1 MNLKKPETVLALG
14 SGAAMG
20 LAHIGAIKAIREKG
34 IRVDMITGSSMGAL
48 VGAAYA
54 RYGRIKE
61 LEDIALNMD
70 WRKALHLIDPNLL
83 LLHRGLIHGKK
94 VEKFFAAITG
104 HVKFSDLKIPLAIVA
119 TDIHTGKEVII
130 REGSVVEAVRA
141 SISIP
146 GVFSPV
152 KFKGL
157 FLVDGGVSN
166 PVPVSVARKMGAKRV
181 IAVNVINKPG
191 GRNLTLK
198 QKALKSFLKKKKKNT
213 SLPVFNNK
221 ISELIKDNLK
231 TIQRA
236 REIADGLKSKIRKKS
251 FGLLPDSPN
260 IFETITQA
268 IYIMEYKIALANS
281 MEADIVINPDTS
293 GIDVF
298 EFYRGKE
305 AIKAG
310 YEEAKRVLAR
320 VLD

>member
-1 MNLKKPETVLALG
+1 MNFKKTKTALALG
-14 SGAAMG
+14 SGAARG
-20 LAHIGAIKAIREKG
+20 LAHIGVIKAIHEKG
-34 IRVDMITGSSMGAL
+34 IRVDMITGASMGAL
-48 VGAAYA
+48 VGAVYA

-61 LEDIALNMD
+61 MEDIALNMD
-70 WRKALHLIDPNLL
+70 WRKALRLIDPNLL

-94 VEKFFAAITG
+94 VEKLFEAIMG
-104 HVKFSDLKIPLAIVA
+104 RVKFRDLRIPLAVVA
-119 TDIHTGKEVII
+119 TDIYTGKEVII
-130 REGSVVEAVRA
+130 KDGSVVEAVRA

-152 KFKGL
+152 KLKGR

-191 GRNLTLK
+191 GRSPTLK
-198 QKALKSFLKKKKKNT
+198 QKALKAFLKQKKKNM

-231 TIQRA
+231 TIPKA
-236 REIADGLKSKIRKKS
+236 VSDLKSKIRKKS

-281 MEADIVINPDTS
+281 MTADIVINPDTS
-293 GIDVF
+293 DIDVF

-305 AIKAG
+305 AVAAG
-310 YEEAKRVLAR
+310 YEEAKRVLNR
-320 VLD
+320 VRS